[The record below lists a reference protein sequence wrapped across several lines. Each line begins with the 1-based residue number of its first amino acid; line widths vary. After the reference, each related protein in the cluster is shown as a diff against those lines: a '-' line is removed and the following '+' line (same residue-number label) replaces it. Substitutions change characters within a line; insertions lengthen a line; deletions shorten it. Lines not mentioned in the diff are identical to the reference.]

1 MPMRRWRL
9 AKTNSFD
16 LAILDF
22 NMPGRDGLVLAAEL
36 LALKPGMPL
45 AVISANHQVEVVTRA
60 REVGATFLQK
70 PLTEKALRRIPCR
83 CDQATGGRRSM
94 TTVLTEL
101 ELDALTEM
109 VNIGV
114 NRAAASLREMVGE
127 QVLLSVPKV
136 TLVSRDRAIATLGE
150 NEVSHLVG
158 IHQVFE
164 GEITGRALLIFPD
177 TKSLELVRAVTG
189 GELPLEEI
197 IELEHEALAEI
208 GNIIL
213 NGCLATMANMLQRN
227 LKMSLP
233 EILRGEPTIFFNLE
247 PPPEAG
253 EVVMFLYINFAIRER
268 DIRGYIAM
276 LMDMPSL
283 AALQVL
289 LDEFIER
296 TAGGMAPSNDRS

>member
-1 MPMRRWRL
+1 MS
-9 AKTNSFD
+9 T
-16 LAILDF
+16 I
-22 NMPGRDGLVLAAEL
+22 
-36 LALKPGMPL
+36 
-45 AVISANHQVEVVTRA
+45 
-60 REVGATFLQK
+60 
-70 PLTEKALRRIPCR
+70 
-83 CDQATGGRRSM
+83 
-94 TTVLTEL
+94 LTEL

-136 TLVSRDRAIATLGE
+136 ALVSRELAIATLGE
-150 NEVSHLVG
+150 NEVTHLVG

-197 IELEHEALAEI
+197 IELEQEALAEI

-213 NGCLATMANMLQRN
+213 NGCLATIANMLQRN

-233 EILRGEPTIFFNLE
+233 EILRGEPSIFFNLK
-247 PPPEAG
+247 PPPDAG
-253 EVVMFLYINFAIRER
+253 EVVMFLYINFAIRQR

-276 LMDMPSL
+276 LMDIPSL
-283 AALQVL
+283 ATLQIL
-289 LDEFIER
+289 LGEFIER
-296 TAGGMAPSNDRS
+296 MAGGTAPSNDRS

>member
-1 MPMRRWRL
+1 V
-9 AKTNSFD
+9 TD
-16 LAILDF
+16 IL
-22 NMPGRDGLVLAAEL
+22 NEL
-36 LALKPGMPL
+36 
-45 AVISANHQVEVVTRA
+45 Q
-60 REVGATFLQK
+60 
-70 PLTEKALRRIPCR
+70 
-83 CDQATGGRRSM
+83 
-94 TTVLTEL
+94 
-101 ELDALTEM
+101 LDALTEM

-114 NRAAASLREMVGE
+114 NRAASSLREMVGE

-136 TLVSRDRAIATLGE
+136 TLVGRNEAIAILAKSE
-150 NEVSHLVG
+150 SSNLVG
-158 IHQVFE
+158 VHQVFE
-164 GEITGRALLIFPD
+164 GDVTGRALLIFPD

-213 NGCLATMANMLQRN
+213 NGCMATMANMLQRN

-233 EILRGEPTIFFNLE
+233 EILRGEPNVFFNLA

-253 EVVMFLYINFAIRER
+253 EVVMFLYINFALRNR

-276 LMDMPSL
+276 LMDMPSIT
-283 AALQVL
+283 ALQVL

-296 TAGGMAPSNDRS
+296 TA